1 MAQDSK
7 SYEERHASAAETF
20 RNFSPAA
27 DPEAVARSFSD
38 RLGALGSMAYDVV
51 GAMWSRPQLSR
62 RDRSLLVIATLAA
75 QARDQELVAHTR
87 NGLQHGL
94 LPEEVEE
101 VLLHVAAYAGYPA
114 AMASS
119 RRIDVA
125 LREWLKV
132 ETLPPRTPA
141 ARKSDAERDRQAGEM
156 HERLASRLSSPMHP
170 AAADA
175 LGEVGAIS
183 ARWIF
188 GEIWSRDQLSPR
200 DRSIATLSILIC
212 LGAVEELPF
221 YSEVGRRSGLS
232 QDEIEE
238 IANHLT
244 LYAGAPRAAQAM
256 RVLRVPLT
264 ASGGDGPVVGG

>member
-1 MAQDSK
+1 MAHDSK
-7 SYEERHASAAETF
+7 TYEARHASAAETF

-27 DPEAVARSFSD
+27 DPEDVARNFAE
-38 RLGALGSMAYDVV
+38 RLGPLGSMAFDVV
-51 GAMWSRPQLSR
+51 GAMWSRPQLGR

-94 LPEEVEE
+94 TPEEIEE

-119 RRIDVA
+119 RRIDTA
-125 LREWLKV
+125 LRDWLKV
-132 ETLPPRTPA
+132 ERLPIRTPA
-141 ARKSDAERDRQAGEM
+141 ARKSDAERDRD
-156 HERLASRLSSPMHP
+156 ASEVRGRFASGLSSPMHP

-175 LGEVGAIS
+175 QGVAAALGEVGVVAS
-183 ARWIF
+183 RWVF
-188 GEIWSRDQLSPR
+188 GEIWSRDQLAPR
-200 DRSIATLSILIC
+200 DRSIATLSILIS
-212 LGAVEELPF
+212 LGALEELPF
-221 YSEVGRRSGLS
+221 YAEVGRRSGLT

-238 IANHLT
+238 IANHLA

-256 RVLRVPLT
+256 QVLRAQKGT
-264 ASGGDGPVVGG
+264 G

>member
-1 MAQDSK
+1 LAQDSE
-7 SYEERHASAAETF
+7 SYEDRHASAAETF

-27 DPEAVARSFSD
+27 DPEDVARNFAD
-38 RLGALGSMAYDVV
+38 RLGALGSMAFDAV
-51 GAMWSRPQLSR
+51 GAMWSRPQLNR

-75 QARDQELVAHTR
+75 QARNQELVAHTR

-94 LPEEVEE
+94 TPAEIEE

-119 RRIDVA
+119 RRIDTA

-132 ETLPPRTPA
+132 ERLPVRTPA
-141 ARKSDAERDRQAGEM
+141 AKKSDAERDRDSAGVR
-156 HERLASRLSSPMHP
+156 ERFASGLVSPTHP
-170 AAADA
+170 VADVKGAAAA
-175 LGEVGAIS
+175 LGEVGVVAS
-183 ARWIF
+183 RWVL
-188 GEIWSRDQLSPR
+188 GEIWTRDQLSPR

-212 LGAVEELPF
+212 LGALEELPF
-221 YSEVGRRSGLS
+221 YAKIGRRSGLTHH
-232 QDEIEE
+232 EIEE

-256 RVLRVPLT
+256 QVLRGERG
-264 ASGGDGPVVGG
+264 ARDGA